1 VCGGI
6 GWNGVE
12 RRIIPPHLEGV
23 PGAVVNHLVVLLP
36 VLNEALGL
44 RWVLERIPTDDLAAR
59 GYRTSVLV
67 VDGNS
72 TDGSVMVADEHGV
85 HVLVQTEAGK
95 GNAIRQGFERALGM
109 DADVV
114 VMLDADGTYAP
125 ADMTHLVD
133 RLDRWDV
140 VIGDRLGGRIDDGAM
155 TRLNF
160 VGNHLLTWTATALYG
175 HTALDLCSG
184 YWAMT
189 ASAIQRMNLNS
200 VSFELEA
207 EMYASMVHHNV
218 TFGYVPIRYS
228 VRLGEAKLGS
238 TADGW
243 EILRKLI
250 TRRVFPTPS
259 R

>member
-1 VCGGI
+1 MALSAELYLHTSRGC
-6 GWNGVE
+6 
-12 RRIIPPHLEGV
+12 R
-23 PGAVVNHLVVLLP
+23 GAVVNHLVVLLP

-72 TDGSVMVADEHGV
+72 TDGSMMVADEHGV

-189 ASAIQRMNLNS
+189 ASAILRMNLNS